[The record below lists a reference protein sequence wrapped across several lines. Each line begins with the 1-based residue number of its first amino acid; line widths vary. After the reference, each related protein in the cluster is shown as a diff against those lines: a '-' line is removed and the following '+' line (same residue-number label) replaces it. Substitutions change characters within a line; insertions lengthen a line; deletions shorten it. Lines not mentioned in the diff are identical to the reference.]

1 MRITVKEAAGQLG
14 MTEQVVRVL
23 MQLGK
28 LPIGEVV
35 KFGKQNHTYYIQQE
49 LVDKYLGKSKAVV

>member
-1 MRITVKEAAGQLG
+1 MRITVKEAADQLG
-14 MTEQVVRVL
+14 MPTQAVRIL

-49 LVDKYLGKSKAVV
+49 LVDKYLGKSGIVV

>member
-1 MRITVKEAAGQLG
+1 MRITVEEAAKQLG
-14 MTEQVVRVL
+14 MPMQAIRVM

-35 KFGKQNHTYYIQQE
+35 KYKEKNHTYYIQQE
-49 LVDKYLGKSKAVV
+49 LVDKYLGKVTSQ